1 MSLPEMPAPTLVA
14 DAAGLSEMVSHLS
27 GQSAFAIDTES
38 DSLYA
43 YHEKVCLMQISSEE
57 RDFLVD
63 PFRFESL
70 EALGPV
76 FADEGIL
83 KVFHAGDY
91 DLACLKRDYHFT
103 FVNLFDTMLAA
114 TALAEPNLGLAGLL
128 EKYLGITLDKKYQRA
143 NWGERPLKP
152 EMLAYAQADSH
163 YLLQLRMALTPLLVA
178 KGRLDIVQEDSNA
191 LACNS
196 QPLKNHT
203 ENVWRIKGVKDLAPE
218 ALSLLQALNHLRE
231 ELAEQQDRPPF
242 KVFSDR
248 ALIEIAQ
255 TKPNFPQELDLLPSL
270 SAGQVRRYGKQLMHA
285 VNTWRKKPAVV
296 KRSRVERHSD
306 AEMKRRDLL
315 SEWRKEVGLKEGVQS
330 NVILPRE
337 MLEYIASKPITHLEE
352 LRMLMAASPRRFE
365 RYGQQIFEV
374 LQRRK
379 P

>member
-103 FVNLFDTMLAA
+103 FINLFDTMLAA

-163 YLLQLRMALTPLLVA
+163 YLLQLQAALTPLLVA
-178 KGRLDIVQEDSNA
+178 VFVTVIVAAMAGQ
-191 LACNS
+191 
-196 QPLKNHT
+196 QF
-203 ENVWRIKGVKDLAPE
+203 VWREVLILA
-218 ALSLLQALNHLRE
+218 LIMTVSCYVLFVQALKLNLP
-231 ELAEQQDRPPF
+231 A
-242 KVFSDR
+242 
-248 ALIEIAQ
+248 
-255 TKPNFPQELDLLPSL
+255 FP
-270 SAGQVRRYGKQLMHA
+270 AFFY
-285 VNTWRKKPAVV
+285 
-296 KRSRVERHSD
+296 
-306 AEMKRRDLL
+306 
-315 SEWRKEVGLKEGVQS
+315 
-330 NVILPRE
+330 
-337 MLEYIASKPITHLEE
+337 
-352 LRMLMAASPRRFE
+352 
-365 RYGQQIFEV
+365 
-374 LQRRK
+374 
-379 P
+379 